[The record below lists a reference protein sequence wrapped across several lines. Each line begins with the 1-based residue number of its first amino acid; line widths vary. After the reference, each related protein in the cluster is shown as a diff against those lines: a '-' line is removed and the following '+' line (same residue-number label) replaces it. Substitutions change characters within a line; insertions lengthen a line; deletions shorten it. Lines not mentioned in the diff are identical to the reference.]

1 MGAVVV
7 VGAQWGDEGKGKVV
21 DFLAADFDFVVRF
34 HGGSNAGHTVR
45 VGERTFKFSHIPS
58 AVLRENCRLVIANG
72 VVVEPIRLL
81 EELNNLKAAGID
93 LTGRLI
99 ISKDCH
105 VTFPYHIVME
115 AINAA
120 AKKGKWD
127 PYSIRRGNGP
137 THADKAAYLG
147 IKVGDL
153 YHPKTLSEKLGINA
167 VLKRDLFRTFG
178 HEEPSVPQL
187 WKNYQFLAERLE
199 PYVGETVA
207 LLHRELDKGA
217 RILLEGAQGTFLDVD
232 HGFYPFVSASNAVAG
247 AVNAGAGIPPRAIER
262 VIGVAKAYLT
272 RFGGGP
278 FPTEMNP
285 ERAEA
290 VRQKGGEIGV
300 NLPEPRR
307 VGWLDIEM
315 LRTAAKLSGIDE
327 FVLTKIDVLSDSPE
341 LLMATGVSIGNR
353 GISYLAERDPEVI
366 AAAEP
371 QYVSFEPWSEDLT
384 RIRSFARLPW
394 RVTDYIEAIEGL
406 VDVPISIVSVG
417 PDRDQTI
424 FR

>member
-45 VGERTFKFSHIPS
+45 AGGRTFKFSHIPS
-58 AVLRENCRLVIANG
+58 GVLRENCRLVIANG
-72 VVVEPIRLL
+72 VVVEPVRLL
-81 EELNNLKAAGID
+81 EEIDNLKAGGID
-93 LTGRLI
+93 LTGRLV
-99 ISKDCH
+99 ISRDCH
-105 VTFPYHIVME
+105 VTFPYHITLE

-137 THADKAAYLG
+137 THADKFAYLG
-147 IKVGDL
+147 IKVADL
-153 YHPKTLSEKLGINA
+153 FHPKTLSGKLTINA
-167 VLKRDLFRTFG
+167 ILKRDLFRAFG
-178 HEEPSVPQL
+178 HEEPSVDQL
-187 WKNYQFLAERLE
+187 MERYQFFAERLE

-207 LLHRELDKGA
+207 LLHHALDKGA
-217 RILLEGAQGTFLDVD
+217 RLLMEGAQGTFLDVD
-232 HGFYPFVSASNAVAG
+232 HGVYPFVSASNAVAG
-247 AVNAGAGIPPRAIER
+247 AVNAGAGIPPRAIDR

-278 FPTEMNP
+278 FPTEMDP

-327 FVLTKIDVLSDSPE
+327 LVLTKIDVLSESPK
-341 LLMATGVSIGNR
+341 LLMGVGVKIGKSE
-353 GISYLAERDPEVI
+353 ISYLAERDPEVI

-384 RIRSFARLPW
+384 QIRRFAQLPW
-394 RVTDYIEAIEGL
+394 RAKDYIEAIEGL